1 MELAALL
8 NAASR
13 IRAEHA
19 NVIKALK
26 DAIRKKETELA
37 ELRTELAIAEGH
49 AGRAVP
55 PMRNQRTGG
64 RRDWHAVLDQLPV
77 EFAAP
82 DISAVPGMGKVEQKE
97 IFAAITRW
105 IKAGRARRLS
115 RGVYRKVT
123 KAAI

>member
-1 MELAALL
+1 MELTALL

-13 IRAEHA
+13 IRAQHA
-19 NVIKALK
+19 NVIKTLK
-26 DAIRKKETELA
+26 EAIRKKETELA

-64 RRDWHAVLDQLPV
+64 RRDWHAVLDQLPG
-77 EFAAP
+77 EFAAA
-82 DISAVPGMGKVEQKE
+82 DISAIAGMGKVGQKE

-123 KAAI
+123 KAAT

>member
-1 MELAALL
+1 MEIAALV
-8 NAASR
+8 NAANR

-26 DAIRKKETELA
+26 EAIRKKETELA

-49 AGRAVP
+49 TGRAVP

-64 RRDWHAVLDQLPV
+64 RRDWHAVLDQLPG
-77 EFAAP
+77 EFGAP
-82 DISAVPGMGKVEQKE
+82 DISAVAGMGNVAHKE

-115 RGVYRKVT
+115 PGVYRKVT